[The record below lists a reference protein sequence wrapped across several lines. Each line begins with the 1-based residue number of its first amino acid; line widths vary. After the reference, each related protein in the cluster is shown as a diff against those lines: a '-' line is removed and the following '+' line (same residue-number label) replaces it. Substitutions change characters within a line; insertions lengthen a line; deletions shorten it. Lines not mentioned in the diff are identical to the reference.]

1 MSPYLFLL
9 VADVLQIMIKR
20 DGGVRHPL
28 MENTPCS
35 VLQYSDDKLILLRGE
50 LGDVLRL
57 RELLDSFSKA
67 IGLKINYTKS
77 IAVPMH
83 LGESAA
89 TQCVQALGCRQ
100 EGFPQTYLGLP
111 LSCGKLRLA
120 TFDPYIAHADR
131 YLAGCQSF
139 FLNPMGCTVL
149 INSVLDIQLVY
160 LMCVVQLPPHIQT
173 GPEKE
178 RISVGR

>member
-20 DGGVRHPL
+20 DGGVRRPL
-28 MENTPCS
+28 MENTLCS

-131 YLAGCQSF
+131 YLAGLPLSCGKLRLDTF
-139 FLNPMGCTVL
+139 DPLAVFLPEPHGTHYFG
-149 INSVLDIQLVY
+149 QLS
-160 LMCVVQLPPHIQT
+160 T
-173 GPEKE
+173 G
-178 RISVGR
+178 